1 MGGKMR
7 VATHMLGNKRVGAFV
22 DLKNLDTDATVQ
34 EALDKGY
41 VVGKKE
47 LVVSAVSGVIRSMA
61 ANISKDGNGR
71 KIDGIVSI
79 QPSVKCKL
87 PDNCEP
93 VTKDNVEAKLRAR
106 VLKEGAIDTSGWSFT
121 VEGATEGLNVTTITT
136 GEVLGEVVIGEAIDI
151 NGTGLNLGATDTI
164 TWTAETQSGSIAA
177 AKRTCSE
184 TRITTA
190 ADVLASLTGGEWDGK
205 AIVFTIVSGNRRAVK
220 SATLR
225 VN

>member
-7 VATHMLGNKRVGAFV
+7 VATHMLGNQRVGAFV

-93 VTKDNVEAKLRAR
+93 VTKDNVEAKLRVR
-106 VLKEGAIDTSGWSFT
+106 VLKEGAIDTTGWSFT
-121 VEGATEGLNVTTITT
+121 VEGATEGLDVTTITT
-136 GEVLGEVVIGEAIDI
+136 GEILGEVVIGEAIDI
-151 NGTGLNLGATDTI
+151 NGTGLNLDATDTI
-164 TWTAETQSGSIAA
+164 TWTAETQSGTIAA

-205 AIVFTIVSGNRRAVK
+205 TIVFTIVSGNRRAVK